1 MARRKAVED
10 KVTTGDIIDISGEVN
25 IAAGDI
31 IKNIKTIHQR
41 ALTAA
46 EEATHA
52 RKLENRLLAQGIA
65 TLVQNLSAQ
74 ASEGTESDSPYKG
87 LLPYSLNEAEIFYGR
102 DKARK
107 DLLAHIKQSP
117 LTVLHAESGA
127 GKSSLLQAGIAAQL
141 IANGDLAVYLRPYHA
156 DPVEFIKRMFLPELT
171 QAPVLAD
178 APLREFLRQVCTV
191 LGPKVNL
198 YLLLDQF
205 EEFFQLKKE
214 ERQPFLESLADCLND
229 PSLKVRWVLALR
241 KEALSDLAEL
251 ESFGIT
257 QFKNTYRLDRL
268 SRAEAQEAMVEPAR
282 RYGITFEPALTEH
295 ILDTL
300 TTNDEIRPTH
310 LQLVCSALTDDLPEE
325 KTLTLEYYTEQEG
338 GTEGILRDY
347 LKRQLED
354 LPAGEQALSWKV
366 LRALIT
372 ADGQR
377 AVKTNDQLIQEL
389 KTSGVTKKQIATIL
403 GRLVERR
410 LLFTQTQPATE
421 EVFELAHDYLIK
433 EIELDP
439 QEQALKA
446 AQELLD
452 QEARTYQRHKTL
464 LTAEL
469 LAVIQP
475 YHNELNFSA
484 EAKALL
490 SESQKAVQEEQ
501 RSRERRR
508 NITLGISSAIAI
520 AMTLLAIWGFRSS
533 GEAKRQGNIALARQL
548 VAQAQ
553 SIHGTRESTAILLA
567 AQSLRLFPISGAA
580 QIYQDSLLVTPIA
593 GIAKDENVTSVAFSP
608 DGKYLVSGGG
618 TSARVWDVISGEE
631 ITHMTHDG
639 DVTAVLFSPNGKY
652 VLSQGGTSARVWE
665 ALSGKEVARI
675 IHHDP
680 FYSIAFSPDSKYV
693 VTGSMDNSACVW
705 EARTGKEVTCMIHNG
720 PVYSVDFSPDSKHVV
735 SAGFDGT
742 VRVWWALTGK
752 EVAHTHM
759 THDGFVDSVAFS
771 PNGNY
776 VVSGSVDGT
785 ARVWDPLTGQE
796 IARRFHAGGVYSV
809 AFSPDGNY
817 VVSGSADDTAVVWR
831 VQAGAEEVAHMTHY
845 GDVFF
850 VAFSPDGKYVMTG
863 SDDHTA
869 HVWKIST
876 NREISQ
882 TIGSASATE
891 VGRITYLGLVMAIAF
906 SPDGKHVASV
916 SSDGVSVWDAFPKN
930 ERARMV
936 NNHHITTLSFSPDA
950 QYVMTGSDDHTARV
964 WKISTSE
971 EKAHMMHDGS
981 VTSVSFSPNRKYVV
995 STSQDD
1001 TARVW
1006 EALTGKEIARMTH
1019 DNVVNSAAFSPD
1031 GKYVVSGGDKTA
1043 RVWEAMT
1050 GKEVARTT
1058 HDASVYSVAFSQD
1071 GKYAVSGSEDG
1082 IARVWEALTGKEVAH
1097 NTYDGSVTSV
1107 AFSPKGKYVV
1117 SGSEDGTARVW
1128 EALTGKEVARMTHD
1142 SGVTS
1147 VAFSPNGKYVVSGS
1161 EDGTARVW
1169 EAATGEEIIRMT
1181 HDDSVTSA
1189 VFSSDGQYVASGGSD
1204 GTARVWLYQPD
1215 TLRREACALV
1225 QRNLT
1230 PGEWTQYVRNARPY
1244 QRVCD
1249 DFPIEPEATPTLNV
1263 VP

>member
-10 KVTTGDIIDISGEVN
+10 KVTTGDITDISGEVN

-46 EEATHA
+46 EESAHA
-52 RKLENRLLAQGIA
+52 RKLDSKLLAQGIA

-74 ASEGTESDSPYKG
+74 ASEGTERDSPYKG
-87 LLPYSLNEAEIFYGR
+87 LLPYSLNESEIFYGR
-102 DKARK
+102 DKAKK

-141 IANGDLAVYLRPYHA
+141 IANGDLAVYLRPYHV

-171 QAPVLAD
+171 QAPALAG
-178 APLREFLRQVCTV
+178 ASLRDFLRQVCTV
-191 LGPKVNL
+191 LGSKVNL

-268 SRAEAQEAMVEPAR
+268 GRAEAQEAMIEPAR
-282 RYGITFEPALTEH
+282 RHGIAFEQALIDH
-295 ILDTL
+295 ILDSL
-300 TTNDEIRPTH
+300 TANDEVRPTH

-325 KTLTLEYYTEQEG
+325 KTLTLAYYTEHEG

-354 LPAGEQALSWKV
+354 LPAGEQALAWKV

-372 ADGQR
+372 ADRQR

-389 KTSGVTKKQIATIL
+389 KTSGVTKKQIETIL

-452 QEARTYQRHKTL
+452 QETRTYLRHKTL

-469 LAVIQP
+469 WAVIQP

-490 SESQKAVQEEQ
+490 SESQKAVKEEQ

-548 VAQAQ
+548 AAQAQ
-553 SIHGTRESTAILLA
+553 SIHVFHESTAILLA
-567 AQSLRLFPISGAA
+567 AQSLRLFPISDAA
-580 QIYQDSLLVTPIA
+580 QIFQDSLFVTPIA
-593 GIAKDENVTSVAFSP
+593 GIAKDENVTSIAFSP

-680 FYSIAFSPDSKYV
+680 FYSIAFSPDGKYV

-705 EARTGKEVTCMIHNG
+705 EVLSGKEVTCMIHNG
-720 PVYSVDFSPDSKHVV
+720 PVYSVAFSPDSKHVV

-742 VRVWWALTGK
+742 VRVWEALTGK
-752 EVAHTHM
+752 EVARM
-759 THDGFVDSVAFS
+759 THDGFVDSVAFN

-785 ARVWDPLTGQE
+785 ARVWDALTGQE
-796 IARRFHAGGVYSV
+796 IARRLHAGGVYSV
-809 AFSPDGNY
+809 AFSPDGQY
-817 VVSGSADDTAVVWR
+817 VVSGSADDTAIVWR
-831 VQAGAEEVAHMTHY
+831 VGVGSEEVARMTHY

-850 VAFSPDGKYVMTG
+850 VAFSPDGKYVITG

-869 HVWKIST
+869 RVWKIPT
-876 NREISQ
+876 NREVSQ

-891 VGRITYLGLVMAIAF
+891 VARITYLGFVKAIAF

-916 SSDGVSVWDAFPKN
+916 SSDGASVWDAFPKN

-936 NNHHITTLSFSPDA
+936 NIHHITTLAFSPDA

-964 WKISTSE
+964 WEAATGE
-971 EKAHMMHDGS
+971 EKAHMMHDGT
-981 VTSVSFSPNRKYVV
+981 VTSVIFSPNGTYVV
-995 STSQDD
+995 STSQDG

-1019 DNVVNSAAFSPD
+1019 DSAVNSAAFSAD
-1031 GKYVVSGGDKTA
+1031 GKYVVSGSEDGTA

-1058 HDASVYSVAFSQD
+1058 HAASVYSVAFSPN
-1071 GKYAVSGSEDG
+1071 GKYVISGSEDG
-1082 IARVWEALTGKEVAH
+1082 TARVWEALTGKGVAH
-1097 NTYDGSVTSV
+1097 NTHDGSVTSV
-1107 AFSPKGKYVV
+1107 AFSPNGKYVV
-1117 SGSEDGTARVW
+1117 SGSADHTARVW

-1147 VAFSPNGKYVVSGS
+1147 VAFSPDGKYVVSTS
-1161 EDGTARVW
+1161 TDYTARVW

-1189 VFSSDGQYVASGGSD
+1189 VFSSDGRYVASGGSD

-1230 PGEWTQYVRNARPY
+1230 RGEWTQYVRNARPY
-1244 QRVCD
+1244 ERVCD